1 MMNMKMPNMKSM
13 MMKNP
18 LEMVLLVLF
27 IIYLVFPV
35 NTPAFLAPMV
45 DSSLGM
51 VGIFAVV
58 LFLFIYS
65 HPLLAILYIF
75 VAYELIRRSTQ
86 VTGKSAYIQFT
97 PSEEK
102 RNANMQAMNPPKE
115 ESLEEAVVSQM
126 APVPHTSADFLE
138 TEFKPLAED
147 VHHASII

>member
-1 MMNMKMPNMKSM
+1 M
-13 MMKNP
+13 
-18 LEMVLLVLF
+18 VLF

-51 VGIFAVV
+51 VTIFAMV

-65 HPLLAILYIF
+65 HPLLAILYVF

-86 VTGKSAYIQFT
+86 VSGRTAYIQFT
-97 PSEEK
+97 PSQEK
-102 RNANMQAMNPPKE
+102 RDANMQAMNVPKE
-115 ESLEEAVVSQM
+115 ESLEESIVSQL
-126 APVPHTSADFLE
+126 APVPHNSTDFLE

>member
-1 MMNMKMPNMKSM
+1 
-13 MMKNP
+13 MKNP

-27 IIYLVFPV
+27 VIYLMFPI
-35 NTPAFLAPMV
+35 NTPGFLAPMV

-51 VGIFAVV
+51 VGIFAIV
-58 LFLFIYS
+58 LFLFMYS
-65 HPLLAILYIF
+65 HPLLAILYVF

-86 VTGKSAYIQFT
+86 VTGRTSSYIQFT
-97 PSEEK
+97 PTQEK
-102 RNANMQAMNPPKE
+102 RDANMQAMNVPKE

-126 APVPHTSADFLE
+126 APVPHTSVDFLE

>member
-1 MMNMKMPNMKSM
+1 MKMPNMKSM

-27 IIYLVFPV
+27 VIYLMFPIS
-35 NTPAFLAPMV
+35 TPQFLAPMV

-51 VGIFAVV
+51 VAIFAMV
-58 LFLFIYS
+58 LFLFMYS

-86 VTGKSAYIQFT
+86 AISHVSYLQFT
-97 PSEEK
+97 PTQEK
-102 RNANMQAMNPPKE
+102 RDANMQAMNVPKE

-147 VHHASII
+147 VHHASMI

>member
-58 LFLFIYS
+58 LFLFMYS

-86 VTGKSAYIQFT
+86 VSGRTAYLQFT

-102 RNANMQAMNPPKE
+102 RSANMQAMNPPQE
-115 ESLEEAVVSQM
+115 ETLEEAVVSQM
-126 APVPHTSADFLE
+126 APVPHTSTDFLE

-147 VHHASII
+147 VHHASMI

>member
-1 MMNMKMPNMKSM
+1 MMNMKSM

-35 NTPAFLAPMV
+35 NTPVFLAPMV

-51 VGIFAVV
+51 VTIFAIV
-58 LFLFIYS
+58 LFLFMYS
-65 HPLLAILYIF
+65 HPLLAILYVF

-86 VTGKSAYIQFT
+86 VTGRTSSYIQFT
-97 PSEEK
+97 PSQEK
-102 RNANMQAMNPPKE
+102 RDANMQAMNVPKE

-126 APVPHTSADFLE
+126 APVPHNSADFLE

-147 VHHASII
+147 VHHASMI

>member
-1 MMNMKMPNMKSM
+1 

-18 LEMVLLVLF
+18 LEMVLMVLF

-51 VGIFAVV
+51 VAIFAMV

-65 HPLLAILYIF
+65 HPLLAILYVF

-86 VTGKSAYIQFT
+86 VTGRTAYIQFT
-97 PSEEK
+97 PSQEK
-102 RNANMQAMNPPKE
+102 RDANMQAMNVPKE
-115 ESLEEAVVSQM
+115 ESLEESIVSQL

-147 VHHASII
+147 VHHASMI

>member
-1 MMNMKMPNMKSM
+1 MNMKMPNMKSM
-13 MMKNP
+13 MMNNP

-27 IIYLVFPV
+27 VIYLVFPIS
-35 NTPAFLAPMV
+35 TPQFLAPMV

-51 VGIFAVV
+51 VGIFAIV
-58 LFLFIYS
+58 LFLFMYS

-86 VTGKSAYIQFT
+86 VTGRTAYLQFT
-97 PSEEK
+97 PSQAK
-102 RNANMQAMNPPKE
+102 RDANMQAMNVPKE

-126 APVPHTSADFLE
+126 APVPHTSVDFLE